1 MSWKSH
7 FKVAKRKKRETPGTT
22 ILFVNQFPILRHSLT
37 DEDSWAGSSRGSVFT
52 PQLPD
57 RAATPD
63 SQAGAESR
71 AWKANTLPT
80 LDALARR
87 ISTPIKAVGG
97 CRASSTFLGLMT
109 SRQFPVADSGF

>member
-1 MSWKSH
+1 M
-7 FKVAKRKKRETPGTT
+7 KRRETPGTT
-22 ILFVNQFPILRHSLT
+22 ILIVNQIPVLRHSLT
-37 DEDSWAGSSRGSVFT
+37 DEAGWAGSSRDSVSI
-52 PQLPD
+52 PQHPD

-71 AWKANTLPT
+71 ACAWKTNTLPI

-97 CRASSTFLGLMT
+97 LQGLVHVQGVNDLLPVPSS
-109 SRQFPVADSGF
+109 